1 MKPHTTDNGR
11 SEPVTTPSF
20 SERIAMAFLAPLFFN
35 FSLLICL
42 GLFSRR
48 SRAFA
53 WIASYEGLTSSWGWL
68 AILVLV
74 PAVVGYRL
82 GAERCAI
89 LLGHF
94 FYTNLEHEKN
104 VGKTALAWGCLLV
117 VAYLIAHLLP
127 HT

>member
-1 MKPHTTDNGR
+1 
-11 SEPVTTPSF
+11 
-20 SERIAMAFLAPLFFN
+20 MAFLAPLFFN

-48 SRAFA
+48 SRTLAR
-53 WIASYEGLTSSWGWL
+53 IASYDGLTSSWGWL
-68 AILVLV
+68 VILVFV

-94 FYTNLEHEKN
+94 FYTNLEHEKSA
-104 VGKTALAWGCLLV
+104 GKTVLAWGCLLI
-117 VAYLIAHLLP
+117 VAYLISHLLP